1 MRKPV
6 LYVEGSG
13 DVVKAYESWV
23 SGHDYLSET
32 SVTFSSQVFQ
42 VCKER
47 SVPLYALSSHSRI
60 DSLKEGNFTVTNGR
74 RLNIRI
80 PKIGYELT
88 VFLYTLRLLFI
99 ALRLRPETIIIN
111 AGVIDWAYLP
121 LLRLSGAKI
130 VPVMH
135 NTLWPEGFRPK
146 FGLRHRI
153 YRFVWRRCV
162 WQTLGVSPAC
172 ARQVQSLAAVPV
184 IVFKPSFPVASFKDA
199 PQKDFAD
206 APFRVMYAGRIE
218 ENKGVFDV
226 LKMAEKLPHVEF
238 SMCGDG
244 SSLPEIKRQIIVRRL
259 KNVKTYGN
267 LARPELVE
275 QYRAAHLVVVPTRS
289 TFAEG
294 FAMVAAEAILM
305 LRPVITSQVVPAS
318 EVLAKAIVC
327 VTTDDAEAYASAIE
341 KLSMDETAY
350 IALVKGAQDLRQFIL
365 DDATSFCAGL
375 RSVVSN

>member
-1 MRKPV
+1 
-6 LYVEGSG
+6 
-13 DVVKAYESWV
+13 
-23 SGHDYLSET
+23 
-32 SVTFSSQVFQ
+32 
-42 VCKER
+42 
-47 SVPLYALSSHSRI
+47 
-60 DSLKEGNFTVTNGR
+60 
-74 RLNIRI
+74 
-80 PKIGYELT
+80 
-88 VFLYTLRLLFI
+88 
-99 ALRLRPETIIIN
+99 
-111 AGVIDWAYLP
+111 
-121 LLRLSGAKI
+121 
-130 VPVMH
+130 
-135 NTLWPEGFRPK
+135 
-146 FGLRHRI
+146 
-153 YRFVWRRCV
+153 
-162 WQTLGVSPAC
+162 
-172 ARQVQSLAAVPV
+172 VQSLAAVPV

-199 PQKDFAD
+199 PQKNFAD

-244 SSLPEIKRQIIVRRL
+244 SALPEIKRQIIVRRL

-327 VTTDDAEAYASAIE
+327 VKTDDAEAYASAIE

-365 DDATSFCAGL
+365 GDATSFCAGL